1 MQILKDAQGSGVA
14 AAELRR
20 RPNQE
25 QCSTRCARPGL
36 CAPDAQTQALLQVEE
51 QEIARR
57 AHERRQAEEELREQM
72 RRDEFRRQEQSRAA
86 GEAFIRSQ
94 MGGGG
99 RPPKEQDET
108 SNRLVGH
115 PSGIEP
121 TKGMR
126 GVSQA
131 RLDYVR
137 DNGWDDL
144 SDGGDGQ
151 LVSFLGDGRQCR
163 CGGITT
169 TKYAIGYGGL
179 STSNCPRTRK
189 FDS

>member
-1 MQILKDAQGSGVA
+1 
-14 AAELRR
+14 
-20 RPNQE
+20 
-25 QCSTRCARPGL
+25 
-36 CAPDAQTQALLQVEE
+36 
-51 QEIARR
+51 
-57 AHERRQAEEELREQM
+57 
-72 RRDEFRRQEQSRAA
+72 
-86 GEAFIRSQ
+86 

-108 SNRLVGH
+108 RNRLVGH

-126 GVSQA
+126 VRKSQA

-151 LVSFLGDGRQCR
+151 LVSFLGDGRQCIVR
-163 CGGITT
+163 WDNDNEEE
-169 TKYAIGYGGL
+169 YAIGYGGL
-179 STSNCPRTRK
+179 
-189 FDS
+189 FDLQVA